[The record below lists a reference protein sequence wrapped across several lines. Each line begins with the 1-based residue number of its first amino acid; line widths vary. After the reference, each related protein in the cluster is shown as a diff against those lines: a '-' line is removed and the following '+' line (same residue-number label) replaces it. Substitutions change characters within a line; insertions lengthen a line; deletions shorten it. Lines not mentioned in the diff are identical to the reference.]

1 MRRIMTMADVMAGAM
16 RAALDRT
23 IIPAVVRRLAVSIGA
38 AWLLLAAIGPEGRP
52 AGVVAAEPAEALA
65 EDRQRRVVAFVEA
78 HQPELAEVLAHLEKR
93 KPAEYAQA
101 IEELDRSVKPLTT
114 GKAKDP
120 RAHELELRAW
130 QARTRV
136 ELLGARAMAA
146 RDGRKGTAKD
156 REDLDRQLR
165 EAIAAELDAKSA
177 QLVYRKQR
185 SAAWYDRQ
193 IDRLTEKRDELVAA
207 RLKALL
213 NDDKKPPEEKK

>member
-1 MRRIMTMADVMAGAM
+1 MRTRGMMVAAPVGTTVRVMA
-16 RAALDRT
+16 ALF
-23 IIPAVVRRLAVSIGA
+23 VS
-38 AWLLLAAIGPEGRP
+38 AWLLLAAIGPEGWP
-52 AGVVAAEPAEALA
+52 AGAVAAEPAEAPAA
-65 EDRQRRVVAFVEA
+65 ERQRRVVAFVEA

-93 KPAEYAQA
+93 KPAEYARA
-101 IEELDRSVKPLTT
+101 LEELDRSVKPLTT

-146 RDGRKGTAKD
+146 RDGGKGTAKD

-193 IDRLTEKRDELVAA
+193 IDRITEKRDELVTA

-213 NDDKKPPEEKK
+213 GDEKKPSTGKTPNDGKK